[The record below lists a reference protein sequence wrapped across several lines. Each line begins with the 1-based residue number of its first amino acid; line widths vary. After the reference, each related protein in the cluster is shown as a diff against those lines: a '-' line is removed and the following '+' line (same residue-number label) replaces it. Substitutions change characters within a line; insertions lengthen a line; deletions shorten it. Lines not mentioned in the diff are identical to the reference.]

1 MLRRRAGDHRS
12 TLTAEVFKTLTW
24 GRGPRIGADG
34 GALLTCGRSRRRWGS
49 SRGADAGGAHVEDA
63 DVGAGLRDD
72 PEQWGVAHDLKTQ
85 TQELTKTQRL
95 GRASTGG
102 RKTRGTEHA
111 HVLKTKMTRV
121 AVAATTQNTG
131 TVSPFS

>member
-1 MLRRRAGDHRS
+1 M
-12 TLTAEVFKTLTW
+12 
-24 GRGPRIGADG
+24 
-34 GALLTCGRSRRRWGS
+34 
-49 SRGADAGGAHVEDA
+49 EDA

-72 PEQWGVAHDLKTQ
+72 PEQWGAAHDLKTQ

-111 HVLKTKMTRV
+111 HGLKTKMTRV